1 MGRDTLW
8 SKDGSQ
14 GAGEGWNGIVPSIP
28 PSPAG
33 RLARPVT
40 VGRTSHGLRS
50 MAQKPFQPSPAPWLP
65 LPGTMTHATLG
76 KWSLH
81 FLPLPAERA
90 GMREGRGCLGEPSGG
105 RLFILRSGQEN
116 RDPRQGCRGRSSG
129 RMDAPSRPCPGTA
142 TKESGPLDKCRPQR
156 GRPDSPAPP
165 SCRPFCPFRPFP
177 TSPTP

>member
-1 MGRDTLW
+1 MANPPANTAKTPTKEGGLGWDTLW

-14 GAGEGWNGIVPSIP
+14 GTGEGWNGIVPSIP
-28 PSPAG
+28 LSPAG

-81 FLPLPAERA
+81 FHPLPAERA

-105 RLFILRSGQEN
+105 RLFILRGGA
-116 RDPRQGCRGRSSG
+116 RKQGPTA
-129 RMDAPSRPCPGTA
+129 RMPWEVERAHGCALSAVPGDSYKRIRPV
-142 TKESGPLDKCRPQR
+142 R
-156 GRPDSPAPP
+156 
-165 SCRPFCPFRPFP
+165 
-177 TSPTP
+177 